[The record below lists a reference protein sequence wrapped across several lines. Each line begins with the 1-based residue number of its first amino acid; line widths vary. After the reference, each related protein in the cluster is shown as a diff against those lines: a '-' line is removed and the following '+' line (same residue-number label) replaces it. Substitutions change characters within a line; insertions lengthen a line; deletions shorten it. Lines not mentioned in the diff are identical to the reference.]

1 MARSLISVFLEQCRQ
16 SQATNLDADLP
27 PPGLPPRPPST

>member
-16 SQATNLDADLP
+16 SQANLAADLP